1 MSEAKCP
8 ECDLAQ
14 HRGDCFDDEID
25 ALSDGWRAIRDREA
39 LRLSKSLRAEGERL
53 RAHGGGSITYVERCD
68 SCETFRQR
76 MIAEKAR
83 AEKAERERDA
93 FMAERDDYVDGWAK
107 QKARAEKAERER
119 DEAGAQL
126 LAVREFSFKDG
137 DLDAAF
143 VGEGAAA
150 IAMTLV
156 GFYREQRGE
165 NYVEMQLGDK
175 KTGER
180 FTVTVQRVAG
190 KTPHELRG
198 RAEARAETLAAALRE
213 IQEGKGPFD
222 RDNHKFACN
231 VIESMKA
238 IAALALADGEEK

>member
-25 ALSDGWRAIRDREA
+25 A
-39 LRLSKSLRAEGERL
+39 RLSKSLRAEGERL
-53 RAHGGGSITYVERCD
+53 REEYERTWARIREREVERLRKLLSLD
-68 SCETFRQR
+68 PNG
-76 MIAEKAR
+76 AELAR
-83 AEKAERERDA
+83 I
-93 FMAERDDYVDGWAK
+93 YDGWTESM
-107 QKARAEKAERER
+107 ARAEKAERER
-119 DEAGAQL
+119 DEAKAQL
-126 LAVREFSFKDG
+126 LAVKEFSFKDG
-137 DLDAAF
+137 DFDAAF

-150 IAMTLV
+150 IAMTLI
-156 GFYREQRGE
+156 GFYREQKGE
-165 NYVEMQLGDK
+165 NYVEMQFGDK

-190 KTPHELRG
+190 KTPHELRSA
-198 RAEARAETLAAALRE
+198 AEARAETLAAALRE